1 MLEAFKKKKKR
12 LENNQMKEEKADV
25 NFASKNK
32 NLSGERQGS
41 IKDLG
46 ALG

>member
-1 MLEAFKKKKKR
+1 
-12 LENNQMKEEKADV
+12 MKEEKADV

-41 IKDLG
+41 IKDHG